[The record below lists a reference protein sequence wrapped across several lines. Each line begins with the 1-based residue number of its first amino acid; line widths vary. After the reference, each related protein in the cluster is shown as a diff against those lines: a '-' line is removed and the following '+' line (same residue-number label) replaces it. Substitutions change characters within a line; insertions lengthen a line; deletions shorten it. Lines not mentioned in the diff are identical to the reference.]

1 MSPFHVWLRPLG
13 NSCRVRVDGI
23 GNTRWVLD
31 HLERH
36 PAIRAI
42 GSLDVMVDD
51 TVCSF
56 CIPFHS
62 TLSSQTFDRMI
73 REVPEAQVMLELA

>member
-1 MSPFHVWLRPLG
+1 MSPFQVWLRPLRDG
-13 NSCRVRVDGI
+13 CHVRVDGI
-23 GNTRWVLD
+23 GNTRWLLD

-51 TVCSF
+51 TMCSF
-56 CIPFHS
+56 RIPFHS
-62 TLSSQTFDRMI
+62 SLSSQAFDRLI
-73 REVPEAQVMLELA
+73 RDVPEARVALEPA

>member
-1 MSPFHVWLRPLG
+1 MSPFQVWLRPLG
-13 NSCRVRVDGI
+13 DSCRVRVDGI
-23 GNTRWVLD
+23 GNTRWLLD

-42 GSLDVMVDD
+42 GKLDVMVDD

-56 CIPFHS
+56 YIQFHS
-62 TLSSQTFDRMI
+62 SLSLQSFGRLV
-73 REVPEAQVMLELA
+73 REVPEVRVMLEPA

>member
-1 MSPFHVWLRPLG
+1 
-13 NSCRVRVDGI
+13 VDGI
-23 GNTRWVLD
+23 GNARWLLD
-31 HLERH
+31 ELGRH

-42 GSLDVMVDD
+42 GKLDVIVDD

-62 TLSSQTFDRMI
+62 SLSSQTFDRLI
-73 REVPEAQVMLELA
+73 GSLPEVRLMLEPA